1 MNRISRLAAFLLP
14 VLLLLAACD
23 LLDNTPAAYPV
34 ATFAPTASLL
44 TLGPTPAAATSVPAQ
59 LPDASVS
66 SLRLWLPAEIGARTP
81 EGAQELADQITAFE
95 ASQSLEVL
103 VEQKPVE
110 GAGGILS
117 YLRTG
122 TAVAPSVLPDVI
134 ALPAVMLTDPTIRQM
149 VQPLDGLIDP
159 AMLEDAYA
167 DAAAQVVGRPE
178 TGGSPARFYGVPFVS
193 AGLTHLVYAR
203 ASITDTIPM
212 DWTTFISDTNHT
224 LVLPADSRDG
234 ALFGLQFYLA
244 EGGTL
249 VNENGQP
256 DLQVEPLAR
265 ALRQIAGRPENLL
278 QSRQLKTLDEA
289 WQYYQV
295 GQSGFLWVRADYYLG
310 RRAEAG
316 AAEAQVSDPPLLGY
330 SRVPGPGGPLTPLT
344 TTWVWAVA
352 TANPARQRPAAD
364 LIRALTAPQALATW
378 AEQSQLLP
386 ARREAM
392 TLLAA
397 EEEYYH
403 FAGEELERARPMPI
417 SESSRQLAAIG
428 DAVFQVLTTD
438 QSPEAIAEATVLSLR
453 Q

>member
-1 MNRISRLAAFLLP
+1 MNRIGRLAALLLP
-14 VLLLLAACD
+14 TLLLLAACD
-23 LLDNTPAAYPV
+23 LLDGTPAAYPV
-34 ATFAPTASLL
+34 ATVAPTASTQ

-59 LPDASVS
+59 SPEAPLGP
-66 SLRLWLPAEIGARTP
+66 LRLWLPAEIGARTP
-81 EGAQELADQITAFE
+81 EGGQELADQVQAFA

-122 TAVAPSVLPDVI
+122 ATVAPSVLPDVI
-134 ALPAVMLTDPTIRQM
+134 ALPAVLLTDPAVRQM
-149 VQPLDGLIDP
+149 VQPLDGLIDMAVLDGDGSETGP
-159 AMLEDAYA
+159 YA
-167 DAAAQVVGRPE
+167 AAAAQVVSDG
-178 TGGSPARFYGVPFVS
+178 RFYGVPFVS
-193 AGLTHLVYAR
+193 AGLTHLVYNR
-203 ASITDTIPM
+203 ASLPDVIPL
-212 DWTTFISDTNHT
+212 DWTAFISDTNHT

-256 DLQVEPLAR
+256 DLQAEPLAR
-265 ALRQIAGRPENLL
+265 ALRQIAIRPENLL

-310 RRAEAG
+310 RRAEASAAPG
-316 AAEAQVSDPPLLGY
+316 APEPGT

-344 TTWVWAVA
+344 TTWVWAIT
-352 TANPARQRPAAD
+352 TADPARQGPAAD
-364 LIRALTAPQALATW
+364 LIRTLTAPGALAGW
-378 AEQSQLLP
+378 AERSQLLP
-386 ARREAM
+386 AQREAM
-392 TLLAA
+392 ALLAA
-397 EEEYYH
+397 ESEYYR
-403 FAGEELERARPMPI
+403 FAGEELERAAAMPI

-428 DAVFQVLTTD
+428 DADFQVLTTD